1 MPEIAAATDWLH
13 REALDHLDDDL
24 FGTYELLWLL
34 RGSSF
39 TLTDEEARAVARAV
53 LAAVIHERQ
62 ALVVQFEWAVR
73 QRLGDPVDWR
83 TLDDS
88 ELFEFTETGEYYALM
103 SPEDL

>member
-1 MPEIAAATDWLH
+1 MPDIAAADWLH
-13 REALDHLDDDL
+13 QEALDHLDNDL
-24 FGTYELLWLL
+24 FGTYELVWLL

-39 TLTDEEARAVARAV
+39 TLTDEEAKAVARAV
-53 LAAVIHERQ
+53 LAAVIRERQ
-62 ALVVQFEWAVR
+62 ALVVRFRWSPREQ
-73 QRLGDPVDWR
+73 LGDPVDWR